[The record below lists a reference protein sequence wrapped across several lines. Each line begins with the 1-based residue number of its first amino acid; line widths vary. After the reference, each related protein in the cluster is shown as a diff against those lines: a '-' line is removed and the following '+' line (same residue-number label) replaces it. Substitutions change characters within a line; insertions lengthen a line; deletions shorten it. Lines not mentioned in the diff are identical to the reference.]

1 MSNLKRHHSGS
12 VAEAPFELEAE
23 ASHRVAGVDRR
34 KEAQTETG
42 ASPDVDPENRDQI
55 VVRRLGE
62 QLDEVAMNI
71 MIYEYFMNW

>member
-1 MSNLKRHHSGS
+1 MSNLKRHQRGS
-12 VAEAPFELEAE
+12 VAEAPFELETE
-23 ASHRVAGVDRR
+23 ASHQVVGVDRR

-55 VVRRLGE
+55 VVGRPGE
-62 QLDEVAMNI
+62 QVDEVAMNI